1 MNNTLER
8 MLKDAGM
15 TPEDYERA
23 QASGSKTAFA
33 RTSVPDSTEL
43 KRILA
48 LPRRVWEEEAPKYLD
63 VLSQHFRAPGGT
75 QTLRLVQAASLVEM
89 HDFGGL
95 FGVQRVGAGKCV
107 EFDTEVFDTT
117 TGRRRQVGD
126 TGALGVAALESEG
139 PLAGCFVKARAV
151 SFASGR
157 KECFELVLANGMS
170 LRASFD
176 HPVLTSEGWVWM
188 RDLKPGALVATART
202 IPDPDTFTQA
212 TDDEV
217 KFAAYL
223 IADGGVS
230 TSSTTFNDDNVHVLA
245 EVRALA
251 SILGGGAGAMRQ
263 TYIGN
268 KGDRVEDFSILGARV
283 FRDRWDINGLSKHKR
298 VPSGFWGLPQR
309 QIALFLNRFWACD
322 GYHNKGCGFET
333 VLASEKLIDDLQF
346 MLLRLGIKSRKRFKV
361 AKIKDKQYDAWRL
374 SITGED
380 AVRFYE
386 VVGPVFGVE
395 QRSRDLY
402 EALKGRERNTNT
414 DVVPVGPEQM
424 PTINREMGW
433 DVSRSGETTKFRKF
447 TSMTSGQLLSR
458 ERFAQACEHF
468 GYTGSLAWLA
478 TSDLA
483 WERVT
488 SLTSRGEQEVYDV
501 SVPAFGNFIA
511 NGIVI
516 HNTLTSMLGFLV
528 LESKRPLLLV
538 PAKLVEKTR
547 RDMHA
552 LRKHWLIPPYVRILS
567 YELLGR
573 EQSAKTLEEINPDVI
588 IADECHKLRN
598 TGAAVT
604 RRVKRWLDAH
614 PDTKFVG
621 LSGTVM
627 KRSLH
632 DYYHLTAWA
641 LKRTNP
647 TPTDFND
654 RMSWAAVLDEKRNK
668 GTEAL
673 EAKITPGAL
682 INLCNDEERS
692 LYKTDPIKAVRSGFR
707 RRLVET
713 PGVVA
718 TQEGSLG
725 VSLLV
730 DSHVLPVPEIS
741 EAVRMLKKEWKRPDG
756 EPVMDAIEVWRH
768 LREIATGFYYRWNPM
783 PPREWLDA
791 RRVWARSVREV
802 LRNNRLGLDSEAP
815 IRRAVREERRK
826 LAAGEL
832 APSAR
837 RFAEAD
843 EALVAWEAIEKTFT
857 PNLEA
862 VWLSKRVIEYAAKWM
877 AEEQGICWV
886 EHVEFGRVLSETT
899 GIPYYQRGGLNAA
912 GKPLEDHPPAT
923 ALIASIASNA
933 EGRNLQAW
941 NKNLV
946 VSPPSSGALWEQL
959 LGRTHRDGQE
969 ADEVVCTLVISLSE
983 QASAFERAR
992 ADARAISDTL
1002 GQEQKICYADVSV
1015 VSSADAP
1022 TGME

>member
-1 MNNTLER
+1 MSNTLQR
-8 MLKDAGM
+8 MIKDSGM
-15 TPEDYERA
+15 TSEDYERA
-23 QASGSKTAFA
+23 RSSSSKSAFS
-33 RTSVPDSTEL
+33 RVSVPESAEL

-48 LPRRVWEEEAPKYLD
+48 LPRRVWETEAPKYLEM
-63 VLSQHFRAPGGT
+63 LSQHFRAPGGT
-75 QTLRLVQAASLVEM
+75 QTLRPVQAASLVEM

-95 FGVQRVGAGKCV
+95 LGLQRVGAGKCV
-107 EFDTEVFDTT
+107 TFDTT
-117 TGRRRQVGD
+117 VFCTKTGCRRQVGEI
-126 TGALGVAALESEG
+126 GALGVTAMREGTWRLENTD
-139 PLAGCFVKARAV
+139 AV
-151 SFASGR
+151 SFASGT

-176 HPVLTSEGWVWM
+176 HPVYTARGWVWM
-188 RDLKPGALVATART
+188 RDLKNDDLVATARF
-202 IPDPDTFTQA
+202 IPDPEHCLEVS
-212 TDDEV
+212 DDEV

-223 IADGGVS
+223 LADGGVS
-230 TSSTTFNDDNVHVLA
+230 TSSTTFTDDNAQVIA
-245 EVRALA
+245 EVRILA
-251 SILGGGAGAMRQ
+251 QTLAGGAGSMRQ

-268 KGDRVEDFSILGARV
+268 KGDRVEEFNILGARA
-283 FRDRWDINGLSKHKR
+283 FRNRWNINGLSKHKR
-298 VPSGFWGLPQR
+298 VPAEFWGLPRR
-309 QIALFLNRFWACD
+309 QIALFLNRFWGCD
-322 GYHNKGCGFET
+322 GYHNKGRGFET
-333 VLASEKLIDDLQF
+333 ILASEKLIDDLQF
-346 MLLRLGIKSRKRFKV
+346 LLLRLGIKSRKRFKI

-374 SITGED
+374 AITGED
-380 AVRFYE
+380 AIAFYE
-386 VVGPVFGVE
+386 KVGPVFGVE
-395 QRSRDLY
+395 ERSHELY
-402 EALKGRERNTNT
+402 KALKGRDRNTNT

-424 PTINREMGW
+424 PIINQEMGW
-433 DVSRSGETTKFRKF
+433 AASRSGDSTEFRKF

-458 ERFAQACEHF
+458 ERFAAACEEF

-478 TSDLA
+478 TSDIA
-483 WERVT
+483 WERVQA
-488 SLTSRGEQEVYDV
+488 LKPRGVQAVYDV
-501 SVPAFGNFIA
+501 TVPAFGNFVA

-528 LESKRPLLLV
+528 LEAKRPLLLV
-538 PAKLVEKTR
+538 PAKLVDKTR

-573 EQSAKTLEEINPDVI
+573 EQSAKTLEEIAPDVI

-604 RRVKRWLDAH
+604 RRVKRWLEAH

-632 DYYHLTAWA
+632 DYYHLAAWA
-641 LKRTNP
+641 LKVTNP

-654 RMSWAAVLDEKRNK
+654 RMGWAAVIDEKKNK
-668 GTEAL
+668 STEAI
-673 EAKITPGAL
+673 EAKVAPGAL
-682 INLCNDEERS
+682 INFCDDEERS
-692 LYKTDPIKAVRSGFR
+692 LYRTDPIKAVRSGYR

-718 TQEGSLG
+718 TQDGALGMSLII
-725 VSLLV
+725 
-730 DSHVLPVPEIS
+730 DSQVVEVPEIA
-741 EAVRMLKKEWKRPDG
+741 EAVSMLKRDWKRPDG
-756 EPVMDAIEVWRH
+756 EPVMDAIEIWRH
-768 LREIATGFYYRWNPM
+768 LREIACGFYYRWNPT

-791 RRVWARSVREV
+791 RRVWARAVREV

-815 IRRAVREERRK
+815 IRRTVLDERRRV
-826 LAAGEL
+826 AAGEL
-832 APSAR
+832 SPSQR
-837 RFAEAD
+837 RFAAED
-843 EALVAWEAIEKTFT
+843 EALKAWEVVEKTFV

-862 VWLSKRVIEYAAKWM
+862 VWLSKRVVEFAGKWL
-877 AEEQGICWV
+877 ASEQGICWV

-912 GKPLEDHPPAT
+912 KKPLEDHPPAT

-941 NKNLV
+941 NKNLI
-946 VSPPSSGALWEQL
+946 VSPPTSGAVWEQL

-969 ADEVVCTLVISLSE
+969 ADEVIATLVITLTE
-983 QASAFERAR
+983 QAAAFERAR

-1002 GQEQKICYADVSV
+1002 GQEQKLAYADVSV
-1015 VSSADAP
+1015 ISSADAP
-1022 TGME
+1022 TGM